1 MKIEIKDYVKELSGN
16 MVLNH
21 ISLTFES
28 GKIYGLSGK
37 NGSGKTMLM
46 RAICGLIRPTEGY
59 VSIDGQ
65 VIGKDISFPPSV
77 GVLIESPSFISY
89 YSGFKNLQLLASI
102 KNIADDDTIKG
113 LMTRLDLDPE
123 NKKRYKKYSMGMK
136 QKIGII
142 AAVMEKPDLIILDEP
157 INALDEKSAQTLK
170 EMLNEYKEDGA
181 LIIISCHDREELE
194 FLSDEI
200 VYLADGKVKE
210 NRTEDEE

>member
-1 MKIEIKDYVKELSGN
+1 MRIEIKDYVKELSGN
-16 MVLNH
+16 TVLNH
-21 ISLTFES
+21 ISITFES

-102 KNIADDDTIKG
+102 KNIADDDTIRG

-123 NKKRYKKYSMGMK
+123 NKKRYRKYSMGMK

-170 EMLNEYKEDGA
+170 EMLNEYKDEGA

-210 NRTEDEE
+210 NQTEAEE

>member
-16 MVLNH
+16 TVLNH
-21 ISLTFES
+21 INLTFES

-59 VSIDGQ
+59 VSIDGA

-123 NKKRYKKYSMGMK
+123 NKKRYRKYSMGMK

>member
-16 MVLNH
+16 TVLNH

-102 KNIADDDTIKG
+102 KNIADDDTIRG

-123 NKKRYKKYSMGMK
+123 NRKRYKKYSMGMK

-170 EMLNEYKEDGA
+170 EMLNEYKEEGA

>member
-1 MKIEIKDYVKELSGN
+1 MKIEVNDYVKELSGN
-16 MVLNH
+16 RVLDH

-46 RAICGLIRPTEGY
+46 RAICGLIRPTQGS

-65 VIGKDISFPPSV
+65 VLCRDISFPPSV

-89 YSGFKNLQLLASI
+89 YSGFKNLKLLASI
-102 KNIADDDTIKG
+102 KNIADDDTIAD
-113 LMTRLDLDPE
+113 LMRRFELDPE

-142 AAVMEKPDLIILDEP
+142 AAIMEQPDLIILDEP
-157 INALDEKSAQTLK
+157 INALDEKSAQVLK
-170 EMLNEYKEDGA
+170 ELLNEYKENGA

-200 VYLADGKVKE
+200 VYLADGKVRE
-210 NRTEDEE
+210 HEERFAQ

>member
-16 MVLNH
+16 TVLNH

-170 EMLNEYKEDGA
+170 EMLNEYKEEGA

-200 VYLADGKVKE
+200 IYLADGKVKE
-210 NRTEDEE
+210 SRTEDEE

>member
-1 MKIEIKDYVKELSGN
+1 MAKSIQEEALEIAQLLEDGKAEKVTVLDVSELNSWTDYFVIATIHSGMQVQGLQKQIKDYVKELSGN

-102 KNIADDDTIKG
+102 KNIADDTVFGNYHNISPPFSIQFLQQFFQFVIITSRKDFFNIK
-113 LMTRLDLDPE
+113 
-123 NKKRYKKYSMGMK
+123 S
-136 QKIGII
+136 
-142 AAVMEKPDLIILDEP
+142 
-157 INALDEKSAQTLK
+157 
-170 EMLNEYKEDGA
+170 
-181 LIIISCHDREELE
+181 
-194 FLSDEI
+194 
-200 VYLADGKVKE
+200 
-210 NRTEDEE
+210 

>member
-16 MVLNH
+16 TVLNH

-65 VIGKDISFPPSV
+65 IIGKDISFPPSV

-102 KNIADDDTIKG
+102 KNIADDDTIRG

-142 AAVMEKPDLIILDEP
+142 AAIMEKPELIILDEP

-170 EMLNEYKEDGA
+170 ALLNEYKENGA

-200 VYLADGKVKE
+200 IYLGNGKVKE
-210 NRTEDEE
+210 NRMEAEG

>member
-16 MVLNH
+16 TVLNH

-200 VYLADGKVKE
+200 IYLADGKVKE
-210 NRTEDEE
+210 SRTEDEE

>member
-16 MVLNH
+16 TVLNH

-46 RAICGLIRPTEGY
+46 RAICGLIRPTEGF
-59 VSIDGQ
+59 VSIDGA

-200 VYLADGKVKE
+200 IYLADGKVKE
-210 NRTEDEE
+210 NRTEAEE